1 MMGGLAL
8 LEGSDVGVYRP
19 ARAPPTSVPT
29 YLLSL
34 GQHTTVW
41 PTGGGGAVW
50 TAVAVVGRAAV
61 VFPLVF
67 YGCPGFCLFSA
78 AAAAAAAAA
87 ANGGGSGCGGRVGG
101 AITASDDPVTT
112 AASATTTATATA
124 CTCGAGAKESILN

>member
-61 VFPLVF
+61 VFPFVF
-67 YGCPGFCLFSA
+67 YGCPRFCLFS

-124 CTCGAGAKESILN
+124 CTCGAGAKESI